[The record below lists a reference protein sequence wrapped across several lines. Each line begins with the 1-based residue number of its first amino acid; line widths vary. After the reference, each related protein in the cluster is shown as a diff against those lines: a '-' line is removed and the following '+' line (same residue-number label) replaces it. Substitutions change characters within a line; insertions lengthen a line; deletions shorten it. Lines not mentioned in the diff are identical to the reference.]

1 MSTTRRTILI
11 AGLAAAA
18 LAAAPM
24 AQAKTTLRLGHGLA
38 KGHPVDVSLELFAK
52 LVAERSKGDIEIKV
66 FPAGQLG
73 QQREL
78 LEQLQAGALDF
89 AHANAS
95 PLAAFEPAFGV
106 FDTPFLFRDKDHFF
120 KVVDGPIGREILD
133 AGKAKALLGLA
144 YQDNGTRSFYAKK
157 AIRT

>member
-11 AGLAAAA
+11 AGMAAAAA
-18 LAAAPM
+18 LAAAPV

-52 LVAERSKGDIEIKV
+52 LVSERSKGDIEIKV

-95 PLAAFEPAFGV
+95 PLAAFEAARRVAAPA
-106 FDTPFLFRDKDHFF
+106 
-120 KVVDGPIGREILD
+120 
-133 AGKAKALLGLA
+133 
-144 YQDNGTRSFYAKK
+144 
-157 AIRT
+157 